1 MAMKIVVSVHENG
14 LKRGRGGQKRQ
25 LGHKKRQKRGRGSQK
40 RPQNVREGPGGLSN
54 PGNVYNFAAKL
65 LRMNHLGEIISLG
78 VAVSWTIT
86 AWFAA
91 KASLRVGAMVTNVL
105 RLVLA
110 TLFLGVLLWVTIGYP
125 YPVYADKDTWLWLG
139 LSALVGY
146 VFGDYCLFNCYLYI
160 GPRFGQLL
168 MTLAPPMAAIAGWM
182 LLGETLGWKSIL
194 AMAVTLAGI
203 GISIMSRDGEHHFKL
218 DLPLKGVLLGIGA
231 GIGQGVGLVLSKIGM
246 QFYAEAIPSN
256 APSAM
261 EAMLPF
267 ASTMMR
273 AIIGGAGFLAI
284 LLLHKDFGRL
294 RSAVK
299 DPVAMKYAS
308 VITLFGP
315 VLGVSLSLMAVRYAN
330 AGVASTLMALTPVFI
345 IVPEVLIEGKRIR
358 FKEIAGLAVSIAG
371 VALFFLL

>member
-1 MAMKIVVSVHENG
+1 
-14 LKRGRGGQKRQ
+14 
-25 LGHKKRQKRGRGSQK
+25 
-40 RPQNVREGPGGLSN
+40 
-54 PGNVYNFAAKL
+54 
-65 LRMNHLGEIISLG
+65 MNHLGEIISLG

-110 TLFLGVLLWVTIGYP
+110 TLFLGVLLWVTIGRP
-125 YPVYADKDTWLWLG
+125 YPVYADGNTWLWLG

-168 MTLAPPMAAIAGWM
+168 MTLAPPMAAIAGWIM
-182 LLGETLGWKSIL
+182 LGETLSWTSIL

-203 GISIMSRDGEHHFKL
+203 GISIMSRDGGHHFKL

-246 QFYAEAIPSN
+246 QYYAEAIPAN

-261 EAMLPF
+261 GAMLPF

-284 LLLHKDFGRL
+284 LLLQKDFGKL

-330 AGVASTLMALTPVFI
+330 AGIASTLMALTPVFI